1 MSLVTLKSDKATFS
15 SQWRKEQMAVMTL
28 QALVKHLPA
37 LMPVVVMVVLVKEL
51 QSGGAI

>member
-37 LMPVVVMVVLVKEL
+37 PMPVVMVVLVKEL

>member
-1 MSLVTLKSDKATFS
+1 MPLVTLKSDKATFS

-28 QALVKHLPA
+28 QALVKHLP
-37 LMPVVVMVVLVKEL
+37 VVMVVLVKEL